1 MFAPHMPLSALAPFC
16 RSLATMLDS
25 GVRLIDA
32 LKVVE
37 RQQRNGVGQRSVKQI
52 TDDVRKGTD
61 LAAAFRDQHPY
72 YPELMVEMIEVAE
85 RTGALPEVLS
95 GLADHYENLIRL
107 RKTFLGAIAWPVL
120 QLVAAVFI
128 IAGLILVLGIVADS
142 QAGTG
147 QPRFDPL
154 GFGLFGASGAL
165 LWLAYCFGAAGMVF
179 VAYQLLV
186 RGFRQGRAI
195 HSLLLSVPV
204 VGNCMRSFA
213 IARFSWAYA
222 LTQQAGMDVKPS
234 LEASLRATNNGAFI
248 AASPQIIAA
257 VMAGEEFAT
266 ALAITDLFPREFL
279 EMVRVG
285 ENSGT
290 VPETL
295 QRLSPQF
302 EEDARRS
309 LARLSVALG
318 VAIWV
323 LVASMIIFLIFRL
336 ALFYVNMLNEAAKF

>member
-1 MFAPHMPLSALAPFC
+1 MPLSSLATMC
-16 RSLATMLDS
+16 RALATMLDS
-25 GVRLIDA
+25 GVSLLNA
-32 LKVVE
+32 LKVIE
-37 RQQRNGVGQRSVKQI
+37 RQQRTNFAERSVKQI
-52 TDDVRKGTD
+52 TDDVRKGTE
-61 LAAAFRDQHPY
+61 LAAAFREQHPY

-85 RTGALPEVLS
+85 RTGSLPEVLS

-107 RKTFLGAIAWPVL
+107 RKTFIGAIAWPLL
-120 QLVAAVFI
+120 QLIAAVFI
-128 IAGLILVLGIVADS
+128 IAGLILVLGMIADS
-142 QAGTG
+142 QGSG
-147 QPRFDPL
+147 RPQFDPL

-165 LWLAYCFGAAGMVF
+165 WWLACCFGAAAAVF

-195 HSLLLSVPV
+195 HSLLLAVPV
-204 VGNCMRSFA
+204 VGDCMRAFA

-222 LTQQAGMDVKPS
+222 LTQQAGMEVKAS

-257 VMAGEEFAT
+257 VMAGEEFT
-266 ALAITDLFPREFL
+266 ESLRITGLFPRQFL
-279 EMVRVG
+279 EMVSVG
-285 ENSGT
+285 ERSGT

-302 EEDARRS
+302 EEQARRS
-309 LARLSVALG
+309 LAALSVTLS

-336 ALFYVNMLNEAAKF
+336 AMFYVDMINKAAAGQF

>member
-1 MFAPHMPLSALAPFC
+1 MPLFALATLC

-25 GVRLIDA
+25 GVSLLNA
-32 LKVVE
+32 LKVIE
-37 RQQRNGVGQRSVKQI
+37 RQQRTNVGQRSVKQI
-52 TDDVRKGTD
+52 TDDVRKGND

-95 GLADHYENLIRL
+95 GLADHYENLVRL
-107 RKTFLGAIAWPVL
+107 RKTLLGAIAWPVL

-128 IAGLILVLGIVADS
+128 VAGLILVLGWVADS
-142 QAGTG
+142 QAGSG

-154 GFGLFGASGAL
+154 GFGLFGASGAM
-165 LWLAYCFGAAGMVF
+165 LWLTYCFGFVGVVF
-179 VAYQLLV
+179 VVYQLLV
-186 RGFRQGRAI
+186 RGFRQSRAV
-195 HSLLLSVPV
+195 HGLLLTVPV
-204 VGNCMRSFA
+204 VGQCMRSFA

-234 LEASLRATNNGAFI
+234 LDASLRATNNGAFI

-257 VMAGEEFAT
+257 VMSGEEFAT
-266 ALAITDLFPREFL
+266 ALEISGLFPRQFL

-285 ENSGT
+285 ESSGT

-302 EEDARRS
+302 EEEARRS
-309 LARLSVALG
+309 LAALSVALG

-323 LVASMIIFLIFRL
+323 MVASMIIFLIFRL
-336 ALFYVNMLNEAAKF
+336 AMFYVDMINQAAAGL